1 MGTNFYVIK
10 NHCSHC
16 GRYENIHLGKSS
28 AGSRFLFHYQ
38 VNMVDII
45 DVILLTRN
53 NKIENEYEQE
63 ISFDDFWG
71 MVQNK
76 QSEKQNE
83 SMLNPI
89 IVKNG
94 FDFYPGEW
102 C

>member
-10 NHCSHC
+10 NHCSNC
-16 GRYENIHLGKSS
+16 GRYEKIHIGKSS

-38 VNMVDII
+38 SGMLDII
-45 DVILLTRN
+45 DVILLTHN
-53 NKIENEYEQE
+53 NRIENDYGQE

-71 MVQNK
+71 KVQNK

-83 SMLNPI
+83 SMLNSI